1 MLSFTLAVIGQDELR
16 DPQICKSMQ
25 HAYEQVLLSCIRE
38 ELDKALAAVM
48 AYHCK
53 AGDPVFSAILRYDI
67 DESPVHLETFTGAC
81 RISPASVPLWSD
93 KLSFGR
99 DEIKVVPDISFYS
112 RPASGISFFPDPF
125 E

>member
-1 MLSFTLAVIGQDELR
+1 MIHHLKCNVPLDETWRQWINDQLH
-16 DPQICKSMQ
+16 QQ
-25 HAYEQVLLSCIRE
+25 AEELE